1 MSNEMILTW
10 RVAMNHRLSFKTT
23 RNTGR
28 DG

>member
-10 RVAMNHRLSFKTT
+10 RVAMNPRLSLKTT